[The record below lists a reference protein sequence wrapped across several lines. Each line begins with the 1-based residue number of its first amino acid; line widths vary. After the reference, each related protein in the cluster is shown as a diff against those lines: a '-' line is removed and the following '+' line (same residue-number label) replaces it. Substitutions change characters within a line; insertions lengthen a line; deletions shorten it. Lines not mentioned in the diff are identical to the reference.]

1 MYINDIQNV
10 CPNVDNLSTDDT
22 DVFVHGKSE
31 DVVDVA
37 TCLML
42 ISLHWASISQTCYSV
57 FGHVSTFMAYSRS
70 YVDAERIYERRLM
83 LDAYARLI

>member
-1 MYINDIQNV
+1 MIAYFICNIFAKTCCNRTVYCSMYINDIQNV

-42 ISLHWASISQTCYSV
+42 ISLH
-57 FGHVSTFMAYSRS
+57 
-70 YVDAERIYERRLM
+70 
-83 LDAYARLI
+83 